1 MLALPQKVGVWVG
14 LRIFTS
20 VNWSL
25 LLLLEFSLIMWSFRS
40 RSTCFLPMFAEL
52 LDLRSVDDP
61 FLGLP
66 RPFLGLVFLG
76 EILIKVSKAVST
88 LGFSCCWK
96 KNSSIFYIN
105 SHWCALDL
113 ILLWVEFNFV
123 YFVFIWYLDYRYK

>member
-40 RSTCFLPMFAEL
+40 RSTCFLPKFAEL